1 MSLKHNV
8 PVSLQ
13 NSCDVGSKSGICQ
26 TDYKKSGVI
35 MSAAKGGCIY
45 APCTFSSCVGLSFN
59 DEHISHVSRKLS
71 VLVSSDSQLQNNAQ
85 ISGSDLK
92 ALKNVDEHEANS
104 SSKLKPEPTRVH
116 DLLKRKHSLS
126 KIRKKS
132 IFCSTLAHDLKYF
145 DFDNEEELVG
155 PQTKQYFVYRTSNQP
170 SAISSF
176 SKLYNG
182 KEPANNC
189 SLNQVGLNKLRVV
202 SVTDRSVNKLSEGN
216 AVQFLTNQDTALS
229 SSITNNGD
237 NENWAGTTREPSKNK
252 KNAENV
258 CEGLEKQQF
267 QQQVGYICSLQNLQ
281 ECARF
286 PRTMGRVW
294 LVHGLLKAYGL
305 LECVKVI
312 PCQVATLEDLKMFHS
327 EEYVAFLSRVNMLSD
342 IEREDLLE
350 EASQFGLG
358 YDCPLVPRLLDL
370 VAQVAGATLT
380 AAQALLDGK
389 CQIAFNWTGGW
400 HHAKRDEAAGFC
412 YINDVVLGILRLRKK
427 FQRIL
432 YVDLDL
438 HHGDGVEEAF
448 MYTSKVMCLSF
459 HKYCEGFFPGTGSL
473 SDVGL
478 GKGRFYTINVPLKDG
493 IRDGHFC
500 WIVESVLHKVWEVY
514 QPDAVVCQCGV
525 DTLPGDPMA
534 SFNLT
539 PKGVAACVKTLTS
552 WKLPLILLGGGGYNF
567 PNTARCWTYVMA
579 EILEHHLEPDI
590 PDHEYLLMYGPDYNI
605 DITPGNRADCNTMEY
620 LQDVLNTVTDPNEYI
635 N

>member
-189 SLNQVGLNKLRVV
+189 SLNQ
-202 SVTDRSVNKLSEGN
+202 
-216 AVQFLTNQDTALS
+216 
-229 SSITNNGD
+229 
-237 NENWAGTTREPSKNK
+237 
-252 KNAENV
+252 
-258 CEGLEKQQF
+258 
-267 QQQVGYICSLQNLQ
+267 
-281 ECARF
+281 
-286 PRTMGRVW
+286 VW

-620 LQDVLNTVTDPNEYI
+620 LQDVLNTVTENL
-635 N
+635 NNLQ